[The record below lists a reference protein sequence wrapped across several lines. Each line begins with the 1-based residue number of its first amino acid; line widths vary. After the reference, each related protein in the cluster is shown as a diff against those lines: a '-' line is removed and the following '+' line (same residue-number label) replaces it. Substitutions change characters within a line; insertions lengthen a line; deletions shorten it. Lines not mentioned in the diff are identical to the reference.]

1 MTVRHV
7 TANIKLASPDWEM
20 GFQVNV
26 PESPIA
32 IRELLPLAQNLA
44 NAIVDATVR
53 EIETRGE
60 KISCCKAANA
70 CRPALAKLG
79 TPKDNP
85 PEAHWVPL
93 VLALEW
99 VATIPDAPPSR
110 SGPDLLGELMR
121 HLTGKEPME
130 GSEQTPDFTP
140 PSKRFPKNGLR
151 GGPGTMAP

>member
-1 MTVRHV
+1 MTTPAKNCQNPSTETIRSVKLPMHV
-7 TANIKLASPDWEM
+7 
-20 GFQVNV
+20 G
-26 PESPIA
+26 
-32 IRELLPLAQNLA
+32 
-44 NAIVDATVR
+44 
-53 EIETRGE
+53 
-60 KISCCKAANA
+60 
-70 CRPALAKLG
+70 PALAKLG

-130 GSEQTPDFTP
+130 GSEQTP
-140 PSKRFPKNGLR
+140 R
-151 GGPGTMAP
+151 